1 MLVDL
6 FYQLFMMK
14 CERNIL
20 IEIKKKKHILESD
33 FQTAALI
40 VITVLLFISP
50 PPSPLP
56 TVLPYQKSKSHL
68 NLTLIRAPSWLFVCA
83 CMSACKGGVSG
94 RGESGKH
101 FFA

>member
-20 IEIKKKKHILESD
+20 IEIKKKHILESD

-40 VITVLLFISP
+40 VITVLLFTH
-50 PPSPLP
+50 PPSAISSS
-56 TVLPYQKSKSHL
+56 Y
-68 NLTLIRAPSWLFVCA
+68 C
-83 CMSACKGGVSG
+83 
-94 RGESGKH
+94 
-101 FFA
+101 FAISEK

>member
-20 IEIKKKKHILESD
+20 IEIKKKKHILKSD

-40 VITVLLFISP
+40 VITVLLFIP
-50 PPSPLP
+50 PTPLP
-56 TVLPYQKSKSHL
+56 PVLPFQKSKSHL

-83 CMSACKGGVSG
+83 CVSAC
-94 RGESGKH
+94 E
-101 FFA
+101 